1 MRGRRAPIIGAI
13 LWVAHSVV
21 QAQSLA
27 TLPQMYDGSMTPD
40 LAVRTF
46 SHTELLLPYGV
57 AARGA
62 TVTPLPRTKQPF
74 PRIQFVDNGKT
85 FDLHDYLAI
94 NRVAGLLVLK
104 DGSIALEEYDL
115 GTGPRTRWASFS
127 MAKSVASTLAGA
139 AIVDGYISS
148 LDDTV
153 ERYVP
158 RLRGSAYAGVT
169 IRQILTMTSGVA
181 WNETYTDPRS
191 DRRRV
196 LDLQLSRK
204 PGAILGYMAT
214 LKRVA
219 PAGSVWNYSTGETF
233 LLGAVIE
240 GATHRPLATYLSE
253 KIWSKAGMEQDAT
266 WWTESPGG
274 ASWAGSGIA
283 ATLRDYGRFG
293 LIIANQGRVG
303 GHAIVPSGWLK
314 EASSPRTIGGKR
326 VNYGYMW
333 WVAEGDPVDDG
344 AFAASGIF
352 GQWLYINPRENLVIV
367 VLSARSKPEPVL
379 ELDDD
384 AFFVAVAKALH
395 KG

>member
-1 MRGRRAPIIGAI
+1 MTGGRALIIGAI
-13 LWVAHSVV
+13 LWIVHPAAE
-21 QAQSLA
+21 AQNLA
-27 TLPQMYDGSMTPD
+27 TLTQMYDGSMSPD
-40 LAVRTF
+40 LAVSTF
-46 SHTELLLPYGV
+46 SHTELLLPHQI

-62 TVTPLPRTKQPF
+62 TVASLPRVTASF
-74 PRIQFVDNGKT
+74 PKIQFVTNGKM
-85 FDLHDYLAI
+85 FDLYDYLAI
-94 NRVAGLLVLK
+94 NRIAGLLVLK
-104 DGSIALEEYDL
+104 DGSIALEDYEL
-115 GTGPRTRWASFS
+115 GTSSGTRWASFS
-127 MAKSVASTLAGA
+127 MAKSVASTLVGA

-148 LDDTV
+148 LDDMA

-158 RLRGSAYAGVT
+158 ALHGSAYAGVT

-191 DRRRV
+191 DRRKV

-204 PGAILGYMAT
+204 PGAILAYMAT

-303 GHAIVPSGWLK
+303 GHAIVPPGWLK
-314 EASSPRTIGGKR
+314 EAGSPRTIGGKR

-395 KG
+395 RE